1 MAKNEWKASEL
12 YSVVNGVAAMAVA
25 RKLQKNFRNKGIGI
39 TVEQWSLLYHLWK
52 KDGLTQQELCH
63 KTFKNKPSITRL
75 IDNLEKQQLVKRNSL
90 KEDKRKKIIC
100 LTKLGKQLQLPTKH
114 LAEITLNEALKN
126 ISIHEINIVK
136 QVLQKV
142 YDNVQCNNNS

>member
-1 MAKNEWKASEL
+1 MAKKEWKASEL

-25 RKLQKNFRNKGIGI
+25 RKLQKNFRTKSIAI

-52 KDGLTQQELCH
+52 KDGLTQQELCN
-63 KTFKNKPSITRL
+63 KTFKNKPSVTRL
-75 IDNLEKQQLVKRNSL
+75 IDNLEKQQLVKRNSSQ
-90 KEDKRKKIIC
+90 EDKRKKIIC
-100 LTKLGKQLQLPTKH
+100 LTKQGKQLQLPTKH

-126 ISIHEINIVK
+126 ISLHEINTVR

-142 YDNVQCNNNS
+142 YDNVQCNNT